1 MYAKTFLIPAFVLAG
16 GLLTGGAMIASAQDA
31 GQPDGAGSRPPFVQ
45 VSDRDGPRGHG
56 HGGRG
61 GHGFGGPGGEVFRNL
76 FTQIDTNKDG
86 KVTQAEID
94 AYRAAQ
100 VSAADANKDGVLTI
114 DEFQTAYDAFIRP
127 QMVRAFQDFDTDGD
141 GKITS
146 AEIDAKVGAIV
157 SRMDR
162 NGDGSLTIDDRG
174 PGGHG

>member
-31 GQPDGAGSRPPFVQ
+31 GQASGDAARPPLVH
-45 VSDRDGPRGHG
+45 VSDRDGHRGHG
-56 HGGRG
+56 HGDR
-61 GHGFGGPGGEVFRNL
+61 GFGGPGGGEVFRNL

-100 VSAADANKDGVLTI
+100 VAAADANKDGVLSI

-127 QMVRAFQDFDTDGD
+127 QMVRAFQDFDADGD

-146 AEIDAKVGAIV
+146 AEIDAKVGNIV

-162 NGDGSLTIDDRG
+162 NGDGSLSIDDRG
-174 PGGHG
+174 RGTRG